1 MERIVIT
8 PQEAAEMAA
17 TSPNNIYPLLDA
29 GVIPATRMFG
39 GNWKIPRQDFINWLS
54 ATAQS
59 EAEERRNKCQ
69 K

>member
-1 MERIVIT
+1 
-8 PQEAAEMAA
+8 MAA

-39 GNWKIPRQDFINWLS
+39 DNWKIPRQDFINWLS

-59 EAEERRNKCQ
+59 EAEERRKKCQ